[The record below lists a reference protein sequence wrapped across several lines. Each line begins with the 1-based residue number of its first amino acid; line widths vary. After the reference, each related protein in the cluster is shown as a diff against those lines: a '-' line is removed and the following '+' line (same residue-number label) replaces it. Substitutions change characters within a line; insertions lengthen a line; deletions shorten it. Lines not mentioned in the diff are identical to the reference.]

1 MKENIL
7 SDKSYRFA
15 LRIIK
20 LYQHLAKQ
28 HEPAKLAESLLAD
41 RVELQNSSPARS
53 KQRSEV
59 PNSSRFYLPLTIYRY
74 RLINICEL

>member
-41 RVELQNSSPARS
+41 RVELQKLITGSIKTAKRS
-53 KQRSEV
+53 
-59 PNSSRFYLPLTIYRY
+59 T
-74 RLINICEL
+74 

>member
-7 SDKSYRFA
+7 RDKSYRFA

-41 RVELQNSSPARS
+41 FMDLENSHFTAYDSP
-53 KQRSEV
+53 V
-59 PNSSRFYLPLTIYRY
+59 YLIGDAPVLVR
-74 RLINICEL
+74 

>member
-20 LYQHLAKQ
+20 LYQYLAKQ

-41 RVELQNSSPARS
+41 RVELQKLITASIKTAKRS
-53 KQRSEV
+53 A
-59 PNSSRFYLPLTIYRY
+59 
-74 RLINICEL
+74 